1 VPDRSCARPSLNQA
15 LQPPAFEINLEVP
28 RVLFRAV
35 AAKAVRFTTSFAG
48 NGLVRVWRE
57 EAGVSVAMLAK

>member
-1 VPDRSCARPSLNQA
+1 MHLVI
-15 LQPPAFEINLEVP
+15 QPPAFEISLEVP

-35 AAKAVRFTTSFAG
+35 AAKAVRFATSFAG